1 MIIDKTITTQ
11 SGIQT
16 QKVYSSKP
24 LTGKQAKELVQQC
37 KAYVQSLKNGS

>member
-16 QKVYSSKP
+16 KKVYSSKP

-37 KAYVQSLKNGS
+37 KAYVQALKNGS

>member
-1 MIIDKTITTQ
+1 MIVDKTTNTQ
-11 SGIQT
+11 SGTQT

>member
-1 MIIDKTITTQ
+1 MIVDKTVNTQ
-11 SGIQT
+11 SGTQT

>member
-1 MIIDKTITTQ
+1 MIIDKTIATQ
-11 SGIQT
+11 SDTQT
-16 QKVYSSKP
+16 KKVYSSKP